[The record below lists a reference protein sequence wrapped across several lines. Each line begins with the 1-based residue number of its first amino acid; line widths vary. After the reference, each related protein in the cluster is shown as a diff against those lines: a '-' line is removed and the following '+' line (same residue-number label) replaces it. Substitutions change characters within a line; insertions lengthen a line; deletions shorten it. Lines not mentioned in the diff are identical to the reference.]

1 MTVAV
6 AGRVDFS
13 VSFSRSVATAFP
25 PGVLQPA
32 VWGAKP
38 AGFGRVP
45 PLSPEQHG
53 ARSSSKRPCERCF
66 LAAVIFLAAALPR
79 VVVPCLQMVGCLP
92 RIAAFAFRGRART
105 ALPCCARSCYR
116 ADDKP
121 IAGFCIAN
129 TYYFDDFIN
138 KKNCKS
144 AKML

>member
-53 ARSSSKRPCERCF
+53 GEEQQQE
-66 LAAVIFLAAALPR
+66 AV
-79 VVVPCLQMVGCLP
+79 
-92 RIAAFAFRGRART
+92 
-105 ALPCCARSCYR
+105 
-116 ADDKP
+116 
-121 IAGFCIAN
+121 
-129 TYYFDDFIN
+129 
-138 KKNCKS
+138 
-144 AKML
+144 